1 MDYFPYWI
9 LIVALVV
16 ALIGL
21 IVGLK
26 VLRNR
31 RHRSEG
37 EHLVADIAKPET
49 LADVDAPRDR

>member
-9 LIVALVV
+9 LIVALIV

-37 EHLVADIAKPET
+37 EHLVANIAEPEK
-49 LADVDAPRDR
+49 LADVDTPRKR